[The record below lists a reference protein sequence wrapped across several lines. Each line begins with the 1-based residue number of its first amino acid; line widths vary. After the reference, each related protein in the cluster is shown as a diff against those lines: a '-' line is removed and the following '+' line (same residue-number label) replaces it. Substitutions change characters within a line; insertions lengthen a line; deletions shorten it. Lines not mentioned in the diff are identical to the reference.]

1 MKSILALVEDHSCI
15 ASTLACATLL
25 GRAFESRIEGRPIAP
40 DISDIVVADIS
51 IGTTVFDARTRQV
64 LTERASRHFEAAMKA
79 AHYPRGEGAGGP
91 RAVWVDEMTSDGA
104 AGTLGRVYD
113 LTVVGRPGSG
123 GHDPRQATFES
134 ALFESGR
141 PVLIAPPRVPDVVG
155 DTVLIAWN
163 RSSETARTVAF
174 AMPILRRARRVV
186 VLTIQVSHVT
196 GPSGALL
203 AAALKRHGI
212 EAESTTTEARSST
225 NEGSAALAKAREI
238 GADLVIKGGYTQSR
252 LRQMIFGGATS
263 HILAH
268 SDLPVFMAH

>member
-1 MKSILALVEDHSCI
+1 MKSILVLVEDHSCI
-15 ASTLACATLL
+15 DSTLACATLL
-25 GRAFESRIEGRPIAP
+25 GRSFESTVEGRPVAP

-64 LTERASRHFEAAMKA
+64 LTDRAAHHFETAVDRAG
-79 AHYPRGEGAGGP
+79 YPRGPGG
-91 RAVWVDEMTSDGA
+91 AVWNGAILSDVEAGA
-104 AGTLGRVYD
+104 LGRVYD
-113 LTVVGRPGSG
+113 LSVVGRPGSG

-134 ALFESGR
+134 MLFESGR
-141 PVLIAPPRVPDVVG
+141 PVLIAPPRVPDVIG

-196 GPSGALL
+196 GPSGSLL

-212 EAESTTTEARSST
+212 DAESTTTEAKSAA

-238 GADLVIKGGYTQSR
+238 GADLVVKGGYTQSR

-263 HILAH
+263 HILAQ
-268 SDLPVFMAH
+268 SELPVFMAH